1 MATKL
6 VKLSIY
12 RPSRNFLEIS
22 ILQFDKFFCHKWML
36 FKNNKSFLS
45 KAFIAFQFDL
55 KTLSWKL
62 KKPINII
69 ILLFIDLEF

>member
-1 MATKL
+1 
-6 VKLSIY
+6 
-12 RPSRNFLEIS
+12 
-22 ILQFDKFFCHKWML
+22 ML